1 MPKVCDE
8 EDSCDDEA
16 SAPTSASS
24 VPLKSKLLASKKPP
38 KSPPGAS
45 HINYHYARE
54 RRVGA
59 NGERSKKLQTAS
71 EFHVVFSPMQ
81 LTHDGQRYPG
91 FIALYFYI
99 LVTLASSQVPAV
111 NT

>member
-1 MPKVCDE
+1 MEVCED

-16 SAPTSASS
+16 PAPAASAPPSH
-24 VPLKSKLLASKKPP
+24 KSKLSASKKPP
-38 KSPPGAS
+38 KSPEIRGSS

-81 LTHDGQRYPG
+81 LTHDGHRY
-91 FIALYFYI
+91 
-99 LVTLASSQVPAV
+99 TLTFNDFKV
-111 NT
+111 